1 MILERFGLLG
11 AWIEFRMQALSEI
24 PWHQTTRTVKSR
36 LRANLMISSSEQI
49 GSESTVYDKIY
60 TCTESH
66 AAIRALHKP

>member
-1 MILERFGLLG
+1 MT
-11 AWIEFRMQALSEI
+11 SNNKNCKDK
-24 PWHQTTRTVKSR
+24 VKGQSYD
-36 LRANLMISSSEQI
+36 IVVSSEQI